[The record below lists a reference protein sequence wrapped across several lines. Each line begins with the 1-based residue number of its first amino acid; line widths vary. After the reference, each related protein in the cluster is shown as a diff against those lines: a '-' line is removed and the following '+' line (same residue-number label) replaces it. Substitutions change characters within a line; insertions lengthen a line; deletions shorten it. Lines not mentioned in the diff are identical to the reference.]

1 MLKAGTCICPK
12 CGKIFEM
19 AYYYN
24 APSATGAVLH
34 YSDKHKGYWIEPY
47 FPGNPRRTADPGFS
61 LRIISGPSPDAE
73 GMPHSIRVLRAGP
86 DGSRQE
92 LMMKHSCPECAT
104 NTVLYKNYGA
114 FPLYVIALAGLTET
128 GKSAWLTAISNPSN
142 LARLSD
148 AGFPCRIEPASF
160 HGSRSP
166 AESTAAGS
174 LG

>member
-86 DGSRQE
+86 DG
-92 LMMKHSCPECAT
+92 
-104 NTVLYKNYGA
+104 
-114 FPLYVIALAGLTET
+114 
-128 GKSAWLTAISNPSN
+128 
-142 LARLSD
+142 
-148 AGFPCRIEPASF
+148 
-160 HGSRSP
+160 
-166 AESTAAGS
+166 
-174 LG
+174 